1 MENDE
6 IKYKK
11 DIPLEWL
18 KMPSS
23 AKEKELPILEIIE
36 SLDYLIS
43 ILEQKGWEVF
53 FENYVLSNSLLSSL
67 PLNKKI
73 RLSK

>member
-23 AKEKELPILEIIE
+23 AKEAEKLNIKKYFNGLMCRN
-36 SLDYLIS
+36 SHTNLLIMM
-43 ILEQKGWEVF
+43 
-53 FENYVLSNSLLSSL
+53 LS
-67 PLNKKI
+67 
-73 RLSK
+73 